1 MFVGEVHTNAFI
13 AVFIGFGAA
22 ISFVLALAGLPF
34 GFQAGAWLVV
44 SAVSLVTL
52 RPFALRKFH
61 HRRYEIDMSQPTN
74 TAMTDMRGTVELPVG
89 DATHPGRVKIQ
100 GESWK
105 AVTDWPA
112 QLPDGT
118 PIVVKKAYGTT
129 LWVDP
134 GASRLTSVAT
144 EVDGDA
150 AGLTPGVLGRH
161 VGHHTLDRLGSTQEA
176 PRSRPG

>member
-1 MFVGEVHTNAFI
+1 MVAILFWVVIVGFSFVLELHSNAFI

-34 GFQAGAWLVV
+34 TFQAGAWLVV

-52 RPFALRKFH
+52 RPFAMRKFH
-61 HRRYEIDMSQPTN
+61 HHRFEIDMSQPTN
-74 TAMTDMRGTVELPVG
+74 TAMTDMRGTVEMPVG

-112 QLPDGT
+112 QLPE
-118 PIVVKKAYGTT
+118 ARSS
-129 LWVDP
+129 L
-134 GASRLTSVAT
+134 SRRPTAPHSGSIPSNSVCPNWTHRIALTN
-144 EVDGDA
+144 
-150 AGLTPGVLGRH
+150 
-161 VGHHTLDRLGSTQEA
+161 
-176 PRSRPG
+176 

>member
-1 MFVGEVHTNAFI
+1 MVAVLFWVLIVGFSFVLELHSNAFI

-34 GFQAGAWLVV
+34 TFQAAAWLSV
-44 SAVSLVTL
+44 SAVTLVTL
-52 RPFALRKFH
+52 RPFAMRKFH
-61 HRRYEIDMSQPTN
+61 HHAFEINMSQPTT
-74 TAMTDMRGTVELPVG
+74 TAMTDKHGFVELPVG
-89 DATHPGRVKIQ
+89 DASHPGRVKIQ

-118 PIVVKKAYGTT
+118 AVVVKKAYGTT

-134 GASRLTSVAT
+134 V
-144 EVDGDA
+144 
-150 AGLTPGVLGRH
+150 
-161 VGHHTLDRLGSTQEA
+161 
-176 PRSRPG
+176 

>member
-1 MFVGEVHTNAFI
+1 MLAILFWIAIIIFMFVGEVHTNAFI

-134 GASRLTSVAT
+134 V
-144 EVDGDA
+144 
-150 AGLTPGVLGRH
+150 
-161 VGHHTLDRLGSTQEA
+161 
-176 PRSRPG
+176 

>member
-1 MFVGEVHTNAFI
+1 MLAILFWVAIIIFMFVGEVHTNAFI

-34 GFQAGAWLVV
+34 AFQAGAWLVV

-61 HRRYEIDMSQPTN
+61 HHRYEIDMSQPTN

-134 GASRLTSVAT
+134 V
-144 EVDGDA
+144 
-150 AGLTPGVLGRH
+150 
-161 VGHHTLDRLGSTQEA
+161 
-176 PRSRPG
+176 

>member
-1 MFVGEVHTNAFI
+1 MFAILFWVLIIGFSFVLELHSNAFI

-22 ISFVLALAGLPF
+22 ISFVLALADLPF
-34 GFQAGAWLVV
+34 TFQAGAWLAV

-52 RPFALRKFH
+52 RPFAMRKFH
-61 HRRYEIDMSQPTN
+61 HHRFEIDMSQPTN
-74 TAMTDMRGTVELPVG
+74 TAMTDMRGTVEMPVG

-118 PIVVKKAYGTT
+118 PVVVKKAYGTT

-134 GASRLTSVAT
+134 V
-144 EVDGDA
+144 
-150 AGLTPGVLGRH
+150 
-161 VGHHTLDRLGSTQEA
+161 
-176 PRSRPG
+176 

>member
-1 MFVGEVHTNAFI
+1 MPCSGILASHILPIVLAILFWVVVIGFSFVLELHSNAFI

-34 GFQAGAWLVV
+34 AFQVGAWLAV
-44 SAVSLVTL
+44 SAVSLVAL
-52 RPFALRKFH
+52 RPFAIRKFH
-61 HRRYEIDMSQPTN
+61 HHRFEIDISQPTN
-74 TAMTDMRGTVELPVG
+74 TAMTDMRGTVEMPVG

-118 PIVVKKAYGTT
+118 PVIVKKAYGTT

-134 GASRLTSVAT
+134 V
-144 EVDGDA
+144 
-150 AGLTPGVLGRH
+150 
-161 VGHHTLDRLGSTQEA
+161 
-176 PRSRPG
+176 

>member
-1 MFVGEVHTNAFI
+1 MVAILFWVVIVGFSFVLELHSNAFI
-13 AVFIGFGAA
+13 AVFIGFGA
-22 ISFVLALAGLPF
+22 GLPF
-34 GFQAGAWLVV
+34 TFQAGAWLVV

-52 RPFALRKFH
+52 RPFAMRKFH
-61 HRRYEIDMSQPTN
+61 HHRFEIDMSQPTN
-74 TAMTDMRGTVELPVG
+74 TAMTDMRGTVEMPVG

-118 PIVVKKAYGTT
+118 LIVVKKAYGTT

-134 GASRLTSVAT
+134 V
-144 EVDGDA
+144 
-150 AGLTPGVLGRH
+150 
-161 VGHHTLDRLGSTQEA
+161 
-176 PRSRPG
+176 